1 VGGRSARKPTRHSPA
16 AHPECHQ
23 PGRRLASLTKSWAGG
38 SPRDARDGQ
47 HASAVCGQMQQH
59 RRGVTQEPKSSL
71 ARMPLAWLLAVPGAV
86 VTTVITNLI
95 VLWGT
100 GH

>member
-1 VGGRSARKPTRHSPA
+1 
-16 AHPECHQ
+16 
-23 PGRRLASLTKSWAGG
+23 
-38 SPRDARDGQ
+38 
-47 HASAVCGQMQQH
+47 MQQH